1 MYKWVFKSQLLAL
14 NLNKYLL
21 IQHNTY
27 VFVFYTIYSD
37 INKNRIN
44 VYVGID
50 IYPRVTLARLCPL
63 CYLKGLLWAA

>member
-50 IYPRVTLARLCPL
+50 IYILGSPL
-63 CYLKGLLWAA
+63 PDYVPCAI